1 MSNTVVT
8 VQRHIMEQQ
17 TLHPEATGEFTAL
30 MMDLIF
36 AAKTISREVNKAGL
50 ADILGLTGSVNVHGE
65 GVMKL
70 DEFAQRKI
78 YQAMDHGGH
87 LCCMASEESADIIPI
102 PSRYKKGKYVLLFD
116 PLDGSSNIDVNGTIG
131 TIFSIHRRV
140 TPDGTDGTLS
150 DCLQPGRRQVAAGY
164 FIYGSSTILVYT
176 TGNGVHG
183 FTLDPSIGEFLL
195 SHPNIQ
201 IPKRGKIYSVNEGNA
216 NYWDPATQRYVA
228 SLKEK
233 NPERGRPYTLRYVGS
248 LVADFHRNLL
258 KGGIFL
264 YPADMKDPK
273 KPKGKLRLLYEAAP
287 LAKIVEEA
295 GGLATNGRERIL
307 DIEPTELHE
316 KVPLIIGSEEEVLE
330 YERVIQEG

>member
-50 ADILGLTGSVNVHGE
+50 ADILGLTGSVNIHGE

-201 IPKRGKIYSVNEGNA
+201 IPKRGKIY
-216 NYWDPATQRYVA
+216 
-228 SLKEK
+228 
-233 NPERGRPYTLRYVGS
+233 
-248 LVADFHRNLL
+248 
-258 KGGIFL
+258 
-264 YPADMKDPK
+264 
-273 KPKGKLRLLYEAAP
+273 
-287 LAKIVEEA
+287 
-295 GGLATNGRERIL
+295 
-307 DIEPTELHE
+307 
-316 KVPLIIGSEEEVLE
+316 
-330 YERVIQEG
+330 